1 MHDKST
7 PSLSRIHVA
16 TTNPGK
22 LREFRETAKTLGL
35 DLELLPGLKDLPP
48 PIEDGATFEQNAKI
62 KAEYYSRFFPEEL
75 VLAEDSGL
83 AVDELNG
90 APGVYSA
97 RYAAALH
104 ACSLDD
110 SAHTNSNDDENNL
123 ALVSRLE
130 RLPPG
135 KHAGKYV
142 CVIAIA
148 RQGKALATFVGEAPG
163 ELLTHPRGSGGFGYD
178 PLFYFPS
185 LGKTFAELTLEQKSV
200 YSHRG
205 QAFRRFLKWYSEP
218 DRGR

>member
-1 MHDKST
+1 MHDKNVPT
-7 PSLSRIHVA
+7 LSRVYVA

-22 LREFRETAKTLGL
+22 LRELREAAETLGL
-35 DLELLPGLKDLPP
+35 DLEPLPGLKGLPP
-48 PIEDGATFEQNAKI
+48 PIEDGATFEQNARI
-62 KAEYYSRFFPEEL
+62 KAEYYSRFFPDEL

-104 ACSLDD
+104 TGSLDD

-123 ALVSRLE
+123 ALVSQLE

-135 KHAGKYV
+135 KLAGKYV

-148 RQGKALATFVGEAPG
+148 RQGKTLATFVGEAPG

-178 PLFYFPS
+178 PLFYVPS
-185 LGKTFAELTLEQKSV
+185 LGKTFAELTVFQKSAH
-200 YSHRG
+200 SHRG
-205 QAFRRFLKWYSEP
+205 HAFRRFLKWYS
-218 DRGR
+218 DHYRAR